1 MSPRFW
7 EDRLRDTLEAVEEIF
22 EFTSGMDASALA
34 ADAKTLKAVLA
45 NFAIIGEAATHLP
58 EEVTNRYPDV
68 PWRAMRT
75 MRNFVIHAYFSVE
88 PAIVW
93 ETIRSDLPDLAA
105 RLRAILDAEGCA
117 RRGPCSSQAV
127 PRSCLAGGGSGST
140 RATTAAT

>member
-88 PAIVW
+88 PAIVR

-105 RLRAILDAEGCA
+105 RLRAILDAEG
-117 RRGPCSSQAV
+117 
-127 PRSCLAGGGSGST
+127 
-140 RATTAAT
+140 